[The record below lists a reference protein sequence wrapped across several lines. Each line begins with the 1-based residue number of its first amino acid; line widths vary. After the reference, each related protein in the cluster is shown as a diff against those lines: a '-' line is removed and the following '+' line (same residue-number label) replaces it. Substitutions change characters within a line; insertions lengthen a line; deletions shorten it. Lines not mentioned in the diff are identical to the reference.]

1 MRIVLQCY
9 QSLWE
14 RPTVEF
20 DEAVLLALAAEA
32 QTFVRKAALE
42 AQAVARGQAKLSV
55 SLEHTVQATKTIW
68 MRLHPDWPIDVMLC
82 DVFKVN
88 EMPATGLPDPA
99 ALCTTSA
106 NGESTICDSLKI
118 VTKTYIMEQMRMVT
132 DGRKPSGAAATAVH
146 FVARAVDAHILQ
158 LMNDADYAAQRTRI
172 AGQTQEVV
180 VTMPFLEALGVPA
193 APPAS
198 AASAPKARKPKAA
211 SAKASDESAAPD
223 DAAEPIDASIE
234 APITEPST
242 ASAPE
247 PSKKQA
253 SSKARKPKAAKASD
267 DSAAPP
273 VNGRE
278 AIEHAIN
285 QLPVPAADE
294 TAKKAAPKPRKKAA
308 APKPADDTLSAVPVF
323 SDIGSID
330 VALAPLPEVSLL
342 AGIPAAAVTLH
353 GTTAAADV
361 PKAGG
366 KATKTGGKAT
376 KARGKA
382 SGNAPPSP
390 STLPGWDVAPGPD
403 GLQIAVEDFGYVLAN
418 DGDEVAGAKKPR
430 TQTKRAKSKTT
441 EPAPSADPADPAD
454 PALPAAEVPVPAKAS
469 KPKAKSAAKAKAP
482 APPAT
487 DAMDVDADEPLQEN
501 PVSSRKRKANADGD
515 APAAKKKK

>member
-14 RPTVEF
+14 RATVQF

-132 DGRKPSGAAATAVH
+132 DGRKPSGAATTAVH

-172 AGQTQEVV
+172 AGQNQEVV

-285 QLPVPAADE
+285 QLPVPAAEE

-323 SDIGSID
+323 SNIGSID
-330 VALAPLPEVSLL
+330 VPLASVPDPSQIS
-342 AGIPAAAVTLH
+342 GFPAAAVALH
-353 GTTAAADV
+353 GTAAAADV
-361 PKAGG
+361 PKPGG
-366 KATKTGGKAT
+366 KTTKTGGKAP
-376 KARGKA
+376 GKA
-382 SGNAPPSP
+382 SGSASTPP
-390 STLPGWDVAPGPD
+390 STLPDDDAALARDVPPTVVEEADGGNEAAAKAP
-403 GLQIAVEDFGYVLAN
+403 
-418 DGDEVAGAKKPR
+418 R
-430 TQTKRAKSKTT
+430 KRAKTKTT
-441 EPAPSADPADPAD
+441 DPAPSADPADPAD
-454 PALPAAEVPVPAKAS
+454 PALPVAEVPVPAKTS

-482 APPAT
+482 APPAP
-487 DAMDVDADEPLQEN
+487 DAMDVDADEPLQDK
-501 PVSSRKRKANADGD
+501 PTPSRKRKAGADGD
-515 APAAKKKK
+515 APASAPAAKKNKQK

>member
-14 RPTVEF
+14 RATVQF

-132 DGRKPSGAAATAVH
+132 DGRKPSGAATTAVH

-172 AGQTQEVV
+172 AGQNQEVV

-330 VALAPLPEVSLL
+330 VGLAPLPEVSLL
-342 AGIPAAAVTLH
+342 AGFPAAAVTLD

-361 PKAGG
+361 PKAAG

-382 SGNAPPSP
+382 SGSASTPP
-390 STLPGWDVAPGPD
+390 STLPDDDV
-403 GLQIAVEDFGYVLAN
+403 VLARDVPPTVVEEV
-418 DGDEVAGAKKPR
+418 DGGNEAAAKAPR
-430 TQTKRAKSKTT
+430 KRAKTKTT
-441 EPAPSADPADPAD
+441 DPAPSADPAD